1 MNGLTVLE
9 LNHLI
14 DNFSGKKQAKYNL
27 IIYVK

>member
-14 DNFSGKKQAKYNL
+14 DNLVEKNKQN
-27 IIYVK
+27 IIWLFM